1 MREATALAVA
11 VNADWQAWWAR
22 SARRELHLLLWTR
35 PARPHRF
42 KRGRAIV
49 RADVFVDGSGLA
61 NRTPDELVERARS
74 DLLSA
79 LAHVGAQLGLGPL
92 PGLPPAPAL
101 PDGELDPDIPWSIQ
115 TQEQIVDARRIWDT
129 WPPLHG
135 HHQL

>member
-1 MREATALAVA
+1 M
-11 VNADWQAWWAR
+11 
-22 SARRELHLLLWTR
+22 
-35 PARPHRF
+35 
-42 KRGRAIV
+42 